1 MKEPMSSM
9 DFKSEFENF
18 YKNKFG
24 TAELN
29 PPVFERFPMCVRF
42 NIGDSKI
49 DDEKEYI
56 KQSTLRAQ
64 TIFDELFRKDDAIY
78 LIVDSYAKFQDFYD
92 GISYNNIDII
102 RPFVLKQTNE
112 CCYEKLF
119 YKHDDTV
126 EENPYSRYIIET
138 SVNSLNKNELLSQI
152 IKSELG
158 GNYSLSDSLYIIN
171 KNTGVLYFLYNDVGL
186 DVVSGDKNLLESVS
200 TKFAKWVSDIK
211 L

>member
-1 MKEPMSSM
+1 MR
-9 DFKSEFENF
+9 
-18 YKNKFG
+18 
-24 TAELN
+24 
-29 PPVFERFPMCVRF
+29 V
-42 NIGDSKI
+42 
-49 DDEKEYI
+49 
-56 KQSTLRAQ
+56 Q